1 MKIGILNGGGD
12 VQPLNAVISSIVKSG
27 VHDGHEFIG
36 FEKGWEGVLSPML
49 YRTLDQKAVRGI
61 SHVGGTILGTVNK
74 GRFAAK
80 VGAGDKN
87 KIDDEILNQARANL
101 EKVGVEALI
110 VIGGD
115 GTLSGALQL
124 AEKGVNIVGVP
135 KTIDNDLKS
144 TDKTFGFST
153 AVDIATEALDRIHTT
168 ATSHDRVIFVEV
180 MGRHAGWIALN
191 SGLAGGADMILLP
204 EMPFDYKKIV
214 EFLRMRKETG
224 YRSSVVVV
232 AEGAT
237 SKEGFFVTLEPAEST
252 QKQEIKLGGISNTII
267 HNIEK
272 MAPGEFELRNTVLG
286 HVQRGGTPNSED
298 RILAKQYGV
307 AAMEA
312 AVNGDYGKMVSIRDG
327 KIVLVPIAEA
337 VAQLKL
343 VTPDCLEVHTA
354 KKIGVFFGS

>member
-1 MKIGILNGGGD
+1 MVKKIGVLNGGGD

-27 VHDGHEFIG
+27 VHKGFEFIG

-49 YRTLDQKAVRGI
+49 YRTLDLKSVRGI

-80 VGAGDKN
+80 VGEGEVN
-87 KIDDEILNQARANL
+87 KIPDEILNEAKANL
-101 EKVGVEALI
+101 EKVGVDALI

-124 AEKGVNIVGVP
+124 AQKGVNIVGVP

-180 MGRHAGWIALN
+180 MGRHAGWIALY

-204 EMPFDYKKIV
+204 EIPFDYQKII
-214 EFLRMRKETG
+214 EFLRKRKETG

-232 AEGAT
+232 SEGAT
-237 SKEGFFVTLEPAEST
+237 SKEGTLTVMGSSEKE
-252 QKQEIKLGGISNTII
+252 EVKLGGISNTII
-267 HNIEK
+267 HNIDR
-272 MAPGEFELRNTVLG
+272 MAPGEFELRNTILG

-307 AAMEA
+307 AAVD
-312 AVNGDYGKMVSIRDG
+312 AVEKGEFGKMVSLRGDQI
-327 KIVLVPIAEA
+327 ITVPISEA
-337 VAQLKL
+337 VDQLKL
-343 VTPDCLEVHTA
+343 VTVDSMAVQTA
-354 KKIGVFFGS
+354 KKIGVFFGD

>member
-1 MKIGILNGGGD
+1 MVKKIGILNGGGD
-12 VQPLNAVISSIVKSG
+12 VQPLNAVIASIVKSG
-27 VHDGHEFIG
+27 VKRGYEFVG

-80 VGAGDKN
+80 KGEGEVN
-87 KIDDEILNQARANL
+87 RIPDEILNEAKANL

-115 GTLSGALQL
+115 GTLTGALQL

-180 MGRHAGWIALN
+180 MGRHAGWIALY

-204 EMPFDYKKIV
+204 EIPFDYGKII
-214 EFLRMRKETG
+214 EYLRKRKETG
-224 YRSSVVVV
+224 YRASVVVV
-232 AEGAT
+232 AEGAKA
-237 SKEGFFVTLEPAEST
+237 KEGSLTIRENADMAEV
-252 QKQEIKLGGISNTII
+252 KLGGISNTII
-267 HNIEK
+267 HNIER
-272 MAPGEFELRNTVLG
+272 MAPGEFELRSTILG

-307 AAMEA
+307 AAVDAIEK
-312 AVNGDYGKMVSIRDG
+312 GEFGKMVSLKGDQ
-327 KIVLVPIAEA
+327 IVFVPIADA
-337 VAQLKL
+337 VEQLKL
-343 VTPDCLEVHTA
+343 VTLDSLPLQTA
-354 KKIGVFFGS
+354 KKIGVFFGD

>member
-1 MKIGILNGGGD
+1 MKVGILNGGGD

-27 VHDGHEFIG
+27 THKGFEFIG

-49 YRTLDQKAVRGI
+49 YRTLDMKSVRGI

-80 VGAGDKN
+80 VGSGDVN
-87 KIDDEILNQARANL
+87 KIPEEILEEAKSNL
-101 EKVGVEALI
+101 EKVGIDALI

-115 GTLSGALQL
+115 GTLTGALQL
-124 AEKGVNIVGVP
+124 VEKGVKIVGVP

-204 EMPFDYKKIV
+204 EIPFDYQKII
-214 EFLRMRKETG
+214 EFLRKRKETG

-232 AEGAT
+232 AEGARA
-237 SKEGFFVTLEPAEST
+237 KQGLVTTMGGGAMEEV
-252 QKQEIKLGGISNTII
+252 KLGGISNTII
-267 HNIEK
+267 HNIDK
-272 MAPGEFELRNTVLG
+272 MAPGEFELRSTILG
-286 HVQRGGTPNSED
+286 HVQRGGSPNSED

-307 AAMEA
+307 AAVD
-312 AVNGDYGKMVSIRDG
+312 AVEKGEFGKMVSLRGD
-327 KIVLVPIAEA
+327 KIENVQIQEA
-337 VAQLKL
+337 VDQLKL
-343 VTPDCLEVHTA
+343 VTEDSLAVQTA
-354 KKIGVFFGS
+354 KKIGVFFGD

>member
-1 MKIGILNGGGD
+1 MVKKIGVLNGGGD

-27 VHDGHEFIG
+27 VKRGFEFVG

-49 YRTLDQKAVRGI
+49 YRPLDLKSVRGI

-80 VGAGDKN
+80 VGEGEVN
-87 KIDDEILNQARANL
+87 KIPDEILDEAKANL

-124 AEKGVNIVGVP
+124 AEKGVKIIGVP

-153 AVDIATEALDRIHTT
+153 AVDIATEALDRVHTT

-180 MGRHAGWIALN
+180 MGRHAGWIALY
-191 SGLAGGADMILLP
+191 SGLAGGADMILIP
-204 EMPFDYKKIV
+204 EIPFDYQKII
-214 EFLRMRKETG
+214 EFLRKRKETG

-232 AEGAT
+232 AEGA
-237 SKEGFFVTLEPAEST
+237 KPKAGLVTVMGAP
-252 QKQEIKLGGISNTII
+252 QQQEVKLGGISNTII
-267 HNIEK
+267 HNIDR
-272 MAPGEFELRNTVLG
+272 MAPGEFELRNTILG
-286 HVQRGGTPNSED
+286 HVQRGGSPNSED

-307 AAMEA
+307 AAVDAIENEQFGM
-312 AVNGDYGKMVSIRDG
+312 MVSLKG
-327 KIVLVPIAEA
+327 EKIVPVPIAEA
-337 VAQLKL
+337 VEQLKL
-343 VTPDCLEVHTA
+343 VTVDALPVHTA
-354 KKIGVFFGS
+354 KKIGVFFGD

>member
-1 MKIGILNGGGD
+1 MVKKIGILNGGGD
-12 VQPLNAVISSIVKSG
+12 VQPLNAVIASIVKSG
-27 VHDGHEFIG
+27 VKRGYEFVG

-80 VGAGDKN
+80 KGEGEVN
-87 KIDDEILNQARANL
+87 RIPDEILKEAKANL

-115 GTLSGALQL
+115 GTLTGALQL

-180 MGRHAGWIALN
+180 MGRHAGWIALY

-204 EMPFDYKKIV
+204 EVPFDYGKII
-214 EFLRMRKETG
+214 EYLRKRKEIG
-224 YRSSVVVV
+224 YRASVVVV
-232 AEGAT
+232 AEGAKA
-237 SKEGFFVTLEPAEST
+237 KEGTLTIRENADMAEV
-252 QKQEIKLGGISNTII
+252 KLGGISNTII
-267 HNIEK
+267 HNIER
-272 MAPGEFELRNTVLG
+272 MAPGEFELRSTILG

-307 AAMEA
+307 AAVDAIEK
-312 AVNGDYGKMVSIRDG
+312 GEFGKMVSLKGDQ
-327 KIVLVPIAEA
+327 IVFVPIADA
-337 VAQLKL
+337 VEQLKL
-343 VTPDCLEVHTA
+343 VTLDSLPLQTA
-354 KKIGVFFGS
+354 KKIGVFFGD

>member
-1 MKIGILNGGGD
+1 MVRKIGILNGGGD

-27 VHDGHEFIG
+27 VHRGFEFVG

-49 YRTLDQKAVRGI
+49 YRTLDLKSVRGI

-80 VGAGDKN
+80 VGSGDVN
-87 KIDDEILNQARANL
+87 KIPGEILNEAKANL
-101 EKVGVEALI
+101 EKVGVEAVI

-115 GTLSGALQL
+115 GTLTGALQL
-124 AEKGVNIVGVP
+124 AELGVKIVGVP

-204 EMPFDYKKIV
+204 EIPFDYQKIIA
-214 EFLRMRKETG
+214 FLRTRKETG

-232 AEGAT
+232 AEGAAA
-237 SKEGFFVTLEPAEST
+237 KQGLVTVMGQGE
-252 QKQEIKLGGISNTII
+252 QQEEVKLGGISNTII
-267 HNIEK
+267 HNIDR
-272 MAPGEFELRNTVLG
+272 MAPGEFELRNTILG

-307 AAMEA
+307 AAVDAIER
-312 AVNGDYGKMVSIRDG
+312 GEFGKMVSLRGD
-327 KIVLVPIAEA
+327 KIITVPIADA
-337 VAQLKL
+337 VDQLKL
-343 VTPDCLEVHTA
+343 VTLDALAVDTA
-354 KKIGVFFGS
+354 KKIGVFFGD

>member
-1 MKIGILNGGGD
+1 MVKKIGILNGGGD
-12 VQPLNAVISSIVKSG
+12 VQPLNAVIASIVKSG
-27 VHDGHEFIG
+27 VKRGYEFVG

-80 VGAGDKN
+80 KGEGEVN
-87 KIDDEILNQARANL
+87 RIPDEILNEAKANL

-115 GTLSGALQL
+115 GTLTGALQL

-180 MGRHAGWIALN
+180 MGRHAGWIALY

-204 EMPFDYKKIV
+204 EVPFDYGKII
-214 EFLRMRKETG
+214 EYLRKRKEIG
-224 YRSSVVVV
+224 YRASVVVV
-232 AEGAT
+232 AEAAKA
-237 SKEGFFVTLEPAEST
+237 KEGTLTIRENADMAEV
-252 QKQEIKLGGISNTII
+252 KLGGISNTII
-267 HNIEK
+267 HNIER
-272 MAPGEFELRNTVLG
+272 MAPGEFELRSTILG

-307 AAMEA
+307 AAVDAIEK
-312 AVNGDYGKMVSIRDG
+312 GEFGKMVSLKGDQ
-327 KIVLVPIAEA
+327 IVFVPIADA
-337 VAQLKL
+337 VEQLKL
-343 VTPDCLEVHTA
+343 VTLDSLPLQTA
-354 KKIGVFFGS
+354 KKIGVFFGD

>member
-1 MKIGILNGGGD
+1 MIKKIGILNGGGD

-27 VHDGHEFIG
+27 VHRGFEFIG

-49 YRTLDQKAVRGI
+49 YRPLDLKSVRGI

-74 GRFAAK
+74 GRFTSK
-80 VGAGDKN
+80 VGAGETN
-87 KIDDEILNQARANL
+87 NIPDEILNEAKSNL
-101 EKVGVEALI
+101 DKIGVEALI

-115 GTLSGALQL
+115 GTLGGALQL
-124 AEKGVNIVGVP
+124 AQKGVNIIGVP

-204 EMPFDYKKIV
+204 EIPFDYQKII
-214 EFLRMRKETG
+214 EFLRKRKETG

-232 AEGAT
+232 SEGAAA
-237 SKEGFFVTLEPAEST
+237 KQGLVTTMGGGDL
-252 QKQEIKLGGISNTII
+252 QEVKLGGISNTII
-267 HNIEK
+267 ATIDK
-272 MAPGEFELRNTVLG
+272 MAPGEFELRNTILG
-286 HVQRGGTPNSED
+286 HVQRGGSPNAED

-307 AAMEA
+307 AAVDAIEKGEFGM
-312 AVNGDYGKMVSIRDG
+312 MVSLRGDH
-327 KIVLVPIAEA
+327 IVTVPIADA
-337 VAQLKL
+337 VDQLKL
-343 VTPDCLEVHTA
+343 VTLDAIAVDTA
-354 KKIGVFFGS
+354 KKIGVFFGD

>member
-1 MKIGILNGGGD
+1 MVKKIGILNGGGD
-12 VQPLNAVISSIVKSG
+12 VQPLNAVIASIVKSG
-27 VHDGHEFIG
+27 VKRGYEFVG

-49 YRTLDQKAVRGI
+49 YRTLDQKSVRGI

-80 VGAGDKN
+80 KGEGEVN
-87 KIDDEILNQARANL
+87 RIPDEILNEAKTNL

-115 GTLSGALQL
+115 GTLTGALQL

-180 MGRHAGWIALN
+180 MGRHAGWISLY

-204 EMPFDYKKIV
+204 EIPFDYGKII
-214 EFLRMRKETG
+214 EYLRKRKETG
-224 YRSSVVVV
+224 YRASVVVV
-232 AEGAT
+232 AEGAKA
-237 SKEGFFVTLEPAEST
+237 KEGTLTIRENVDMAEV
-252 QKQEIKLGGISNTII
+252 KLGGISNTII
-267 HNIEK
+267 HNIEQ
-272 MAPGEFELRNTVLG
+272 MAPGEFELRSTILG

-307 AAMEA
+307 AAVDAIEK
-312 AVNGDYGKMVSIRDG
+312 GEFGKMVSLKGDQ
-327 KIVLVPIAEA
+327 IVFVPIADA
-337 VAQLKL
+337 VEQLKL
-343 VTPDCLEVHTA
+343 VTLDSLPLQTA
-354 KKIGVFFGS
+354 KKIGVFFGD

>member
-1 MKIGILNGGGD
+1 MKVGILNGGGD
-12 VQPLNAVISSIVKSG
+12 VQPLNAVIASIVKSG
-27 VHDGHEFIG
+27 VHRGFEFVG

-61 SHVGGTILGTVNK
+61 SHVGGTILGTVNR

-80 VGAGDKN
+80 KGEGEVN
-87 KIDDEILNQARANL
+87 KIPNEILLEAKSNL
-101 EKVGVEALI
+101 EKVGIEALI

-115 GTLSGALQL
+115 GTLTGALQIADL
-124 AEKGVNIVGVP
+124 GVKIVGVP

-180 MGRHAGWIALN
+180 MGRHAGWISLY

-204 EMPFDYKKIV
+204 EIPFDYQKIIDH
-214 EFLRMRKETG
+214 LRKRKETG
-224 YRSSVVVV
+224 YRASVVVV
-232 AEGAT
+232 AEGAKA
-237 SKEGFFVTLEPAEST
+237 KEGSLTIKESSAMS
-252 QKQEIKLGGISNTII
+252 EVKLGGISNTII
-267 HNIEK
+267 SNIEL
-272 MAPGEFELRNTVLG
+272 MAPGEFELRNTILG

-307 AAMEA
+307 AAIDAIEK
-312 AVNGDYGKMVSIRDG
+312 GEFGKMVSLRAD
-327 KIVLVPIAEA
+327 KIEFVPIAEA
-337 VAQLKL
+337 VEQLKL
-343 VTPDCLEVHTA
+343 VTPDSLAVHTA
-354 KKIGVFFGS
+354 KRIGIFFGD